1 MSNRPLLEPS
11 GLRWIIGI
19 AGIIIIISALKA
31 AEAIVIPM
39 MLGLFISI
47 ISLPPLRWLIRHGV
61 PSALAILLILGV
73 VVGIGSIL
81 ALIVLSSVD
90 TLMLRLPEYQD
101 RLANTLLS
109 FVPQL
114 ELLGL
119 SLERETIVDQLN
131 PAQAL
136 DLVGRAISGLGNA
149 LTGTFLVTFI
159 VLFILLEQ
167 ASLPTKLSRALP
179 NSKRSLINTNGFI
192 RQVNRYLVIK
202 TSVSLV
208 TGIIIGTWL
217 WLLSVDFAV
226 LWGLLA
232 FLLNFIP
239 NIGSLLAAIPAVLL
253 ALLQLGF
260 ADATLVALGYVGVN
274 IILGALIEPRLMGR
288 GLGLSPLVVFLSLI
302 TWGWLFGP
310 VGMLLSI
317 PLTMILKIALE
328 ENPSTRWIGI
338 MLSNVRSEDNPK
350 KGVQPSHPESP

>member
-1 MSNRPLLEPS
+1 MSNHPLIESS

-19 AGIIIIISALKA
+19 AGIFIIISALKA

-39 MLGLFISI
+39 MLALFISI
-47 ISLPPLRWLIRHGV
+47 ISLPPLRWLIGRGV
-61 PSALAILLILGV
+61 PSAIAILFILGV
-73 VVGIGSIL
+73 VVGLGSIL
-81 ALIVLSSVD
+81 TLIVLSSVD
-90 TLMLRLPEYQD
+90 TLMLRLPEYQE
-101 RLANTLLS
+101 RLANSLLNIL
-109 FVPQL
+109 PQI
-114 ELLGL
+114 EPLGL
-119 SLERETIVDQLN
+119 TFERETIVEQLN

-136 DLVGRAISGLGNA
+136 DLVGRAISGLGNV
-149 LTGTFLVTFI
+149 LTSTFLVIFI

-167 ASLPTKLSRALP
+167 ASLPTKLRQALP
-179 NSKRSLINTNGFI
+179 NSERSFVNTNGFI

-208 TGIIIGTWL
+208 TGVLIGGWL
-217 WLLSVDFAV
+217 WWLGVDFAV

-253 ALLQLGF
+253 ALLQLGL
-260 ADATLVALGYVGVN
+260 ADATLVALGYIAAN
-274 IILGALIEPRLMGR
+274 IILGTIIEPRLMGR

-328 ENPSTRWIGI
+328 ENPSTHWIGI
-338 MLSNVRSEDNPK
+338 MLSNIRADDTAEE
-350 KGVQPSHPESP
+350 QPSKPESP

>member
-1 MSNRPLLEPS
+1 MSNHPLIESS

-19 AGIIIIISALKA
+19 AGIIIIISALKT

-39 MLGLFISI
+39 MLALFISI
-47 ISLPPLRWLIRHGV
+47 ISLPPLRWLIQRGV
-61 PSALAILLILGV
+61 PSAIAILLILGV
-73 VVGIGSIL
+73 VIGLGSIL
-81 ALIVLSSVD
+81 TLIVLSSVD
-90 TLMLRLPEYQD
+90 TLMIRLPEYQE
-101 RLANTLLS
+101 RLAGILLNIL
-109 FVPQL
+109 PQL
-114 ELLGL
+114 EPLGL
-119 SLERETIVDQLN
+119 SLEREVIVDQLN

-136 DLVGRAISGLGNA
+136 DLVGRAISGLGNM
-149 LTGTFLVTFI
+149 LTGIFLVTFI

-167 ASLPTKLSRALP
+167 ASLPTKLRRALP
-179 NSKRSLINTNGFI
+179 NSERSLINTNGFI

-208 TGIIIGTWL
+208 TGVLIGCWL
-217 WLLSVDFAV
+217 WWLGVDFAV

-253 ALLQLGF
+253 ALLQLGL
-260 ADATLVALGYVGVN
+260 ADATLVALGYIAANVV
-274 IILGALIEPRLMGR
+274 LGTLIEPRLMGR

-338 MLSNVRSEDNPK
+338 MLSNIRADDATEEQTQTPK
-350 KGVQPSHPESP
+350 SP

>member
-1 MSNRPLLEPS
+1 MSNRSLIESS

-19 AGIIIIISALKA
+19 AGILIIVAALKA

-39 MLGLFISI
+39 MLALFISI

-73 VVGIGSIL
+73 VIGLGSIL
-81 ALIVLSSVD
+81 TLIVLSSVD

-109 FVPQL
+109 FLPQL
-114 ELLGL
+114 EPLGL
-119 SLERETIVDQLN
+119 TLERETIVEQLN
-131 PAQAL
+131 PTQAL
-136 DLVGRAISGLGNA
+136 DLVGRAISGLGNV
-149 LTGTFLVTFI
+149 LTSTFLVTFI

-167 ASLPTKLSRALP
+167 ASLPNKLRQALP
-179 NSKRSLINTNGFI
+179 NSERSVINTNGFI

-208 TGIIIGTWL
+208 TGVIIGCWL
-217 WLLSVDFAV
+217 WWLGVDFAV

-253 ALLQLGF
+253 AMLQLGF
-260 ADATLVALGYVGVN
+260 TDATLVALGYIAVN
-274 IILGALIEPRLMGR
+274 IVLGTLIEPRLMGR

-338 MLSNVRSEDNPK
+338 MLSNVRAGE
-350 KGVQPSHPESP
+350 PSDDTPEPS